1 VRRLGEEEL
10 AEVRA
15 ELEALQAQVA
25 DAEARAAHYRE
36 ERDRAQAA
44 LREAQ
49 SRLAQL
55 EEEVLSLGREV
66 EALRGRLREAV
77 LRYREARLA
86 ASPHVPPELVS
97 GESIEEVDERFR
109 EAERIVSQLRRRLEE
124 EAQSRPFPLGAPP
137 RRPPDLSALSPLEK
151 IRRGLR
157 RL

>member
-1 VRRLGEEEL
+1 
-10 AEVRA
+10 
-15 ELEALQAQVA
+15 
-25 DAEARAAHYRE
+25 
-36 ERDRAQAA
+36 
-44 LREAQ
+44 
-49 SRLAQL
+49 
-55 EEEVLSLGREV
+55 LGREV
-66 EALRGRLREAV
+66 EALRGQLREAV